1 MDENNDKFNLYRTRN
16 NSKSISRGLEE
27 LLAHSSL
34 NPEVLEEI
42 EKVFVT
48 DRASDDIDKTLIDDS
63 TIRLL
68 EELSVPHAKIALNEF
83 AHRCK
88 VAPEKIRKSTAGYLR
103 GVCLKYWKIGRAAT
117 KQQLAD
123 AYRKRL
129 ELGER
134 VNKRKLIEDFIGHTF
149 TPGSQLDLL
158 LIDSTVRKKLF
169 QLEPCDALDVIFEF
183 VSAVTFRTSKI
194 RNINAYMM
202 SMINKAKT
210 SGQMKTIDEILNR
223 QKYGLPKS
231 PDSHAAPTP
240 TVDILAAPDAPEWVQ
255 SDDHKQTQE
264 WFHQKLA
271 ENGEEFRGPTSPEE
285 SPTTVWSPSANPE
298 RFQNP
303 DPESGDK
310 MYGSFGPSVENYNSP
325 VQTPLY
331 TNAES
336 FFSKNDPTHSLSYV
350 SDQDKDGSGS
360 TENCEDNSTGSG
372 ESSSGHVTPH
382 EAVSCTKQEKEFL
395 EETIRQ
401 QNKVIQT
408 LRKKIRALE
417 GHLQQYED
425 RFEHYEE
432 YFTQTPSHS
441 FPHSPSNMTQS
452 DGMNPSKEP
461 DPAFNDWN
469 AHKFH
474 RFDDYTRPR
483 QRSEPTMQKFPGHQ
497 RSASY
502 SYSFFR

>member
-1 MDENNDKFNLYRTRN
+1 MNETSDKFNLYRTRN
-16 NSKSISRGLEE
+16 KSISRGLEE

-42 EKVFVT
+42 DKVFVT

-123 AYRKRL
+123 AYRKRV

-134 VNKRKLIEDFIGHTF
+134 VNKRKLIEDFITHTF

-223 QKYGLPKS
+223 QKYGLPKT
-231 PDSHAAPTP
+231 PDSKISSPQSPETTP
-240 TVDILAAPDAPEWVQ
+240 PEWMLNEQ
-255 SDDHKQTQE
+255 QHKETQE

-271 ENGEEFRGPTSPEE
+271 ENGEEVYPMTSPDE
-285 SPTTVWSPSANPE
+285 S
-298 RFQNP
+298 
-303 DPESGDK
+303 
-310 MYGSFGPSVENYNSP
+310 
-325 VQTPLY
+325 
-331 TNAES
+331 
-336 FFSKNDPTHSLSYV
+336 
-350 SDQDKDGSGS
+350 
-360 TENCEDNSTGSG
+360 
-372 ESSSGHVTPH
+372 
-382 EAVSCTKQEKEFL
+382 
-395 EETIRQ
+395 
-401 QNKVIQT
+401 
-408 LRKKIRALE
+408 
-417 GHLQQYED
+417 
-425 RFEHYEE
+425 
-432 YFTQTPSHS
+432 
-441 FPHSPSNMTQS
+441 
-452 DGMNPSKEP
+452 
-461 DPAFNDWN
+461 
-469 AHKFH
+469 
-474 RFDDYTRPR
+474 
-483 QRSEPTMQKFPGHQ
+483 
-497 RSASY
+497 
-502 SYSFFR
+502 